1 MREHVL
7 KCWPQ
12 FMPRIAS
19 GQKTFEI
26 RKNDRDYQVGDRLRL
41 CEYDPKTSVQW
52 AYEGRHPQL
61 LAEITYMSS
70 AFQQEGYVVLGI
82 RLIDSENPVTISIQK
97 EST

>member
-41 CEYDPKTSVQW
+41 YEYDPKTSVQW
-52 AYEGRHPQL
+52 DHKGRHPQI

-82 RLIDSENPVTISIQK
+82 RLIESNESITNPAPK
-97 EST
+97 EVA